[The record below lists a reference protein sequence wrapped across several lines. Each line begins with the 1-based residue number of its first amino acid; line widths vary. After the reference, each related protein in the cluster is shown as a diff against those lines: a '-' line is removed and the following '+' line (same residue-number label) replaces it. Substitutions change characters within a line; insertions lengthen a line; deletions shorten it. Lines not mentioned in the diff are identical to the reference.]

1 MESVCTNKS
10 PHTHANIT
18 VIMYRN
24 KPHLQW
30 SVFVEVYLPRRYW
43 FIRSLDF
50 DLMVCFQDETD
61 SIAETESDRT
71 EMKREGEGE
80 REGGAINLTSRPSSA
95 PTTTHT
101 DADNEVN
108 APFSAQKTYKFT
120 KLGHPKVSF
129 YANISMHNW
138 RSSLRRRK

>member
-1 MESVCTNKS
+1 MSKFTYSCDTG
-10 PHTHANIT
+10 HTPPL
-18 VIMYRN
+18 V
-24 KPHLQW
+24 
-30 SVFVEVYLPRRYW
+30 
-43 FIRSLDF
+43 F
-50 DLMVCFQDETD
+50 DLMVYLQDETD

-71 EMKREGEGE
+71 EMKREGDGE

-120 KLGHPKVSF
+120 KLGHLKVSF
-129 YANISMHNW
+129 FTNISMHNW
-138 RSSLRRRK
+138 SSS